1 MRFEQIAAW
10 FRDIGRMRSK
20 EAGIAELQRVAA
32 LAAMRYRELSD
43 AGAKGFEL
51 RSGLP
56 SPLNRKYDLGK
67 LREAL
72 ADPDEQSAIEERWS
86 EAWWTLLQRF
96 AIKNPT
102 KVPGGIAAGGG
113 EVDYEGPIWRG
124 FGEDSAVA
132 YPVRRWKEAARAGA
146 AVAAILARYEASL
159 SKAQGPPSQSATVPS
174 SERPKRVPSP
184 LEHMILA
191 RLHERGARSKEDIAG
206 MTKERPTADWIARSV
221 GKGTGGYIRTT
232 LSKMKE
238 RGWIGNARGSG
249 PSGGYYLLPAGI
261 EVLRSV
267 RGQSGLSPD

>member
-1 MRFEQIAAW
+1 MRFEQIAGW

-72 ADPDEQSAIEERWS
+72 ADPDEQSAIEESWS

-102 KVPGGIAAGGG
+102 MVPGGIAAGGG

-132 YPVRRWKEAARAGA
+132 YPARRWKEAARAGA
-146 AVAAILARYEASL
+146 VFAAILAAHETALSEASHR
-159 SKAQGPPSQSATVPS
+159 PPQPASEPSADS
-174 SERPKRVPSP
+174 ARRVPSP
-184 LEHMILA
+184 LERAILT
-191 RLHERGARSKEDIAG
+191 RLDERGAYSKEGIAL
-206 MTKERPTADWIARSV
+206 MRDPPTADWIARSLR
-221 GKGTGGYIRTT
+221 KGTGGYIRTT
-232 LSKMKE
+232 LSTMKE

>member
-1 MRFEQIAAW
+1 MSFEQIAAW
-10 FRDIGRMRSK
+10 FRDIARMRSE

-72 ADPDEQSAIEERWS
+72 ADPDEQSVLEERWS

-102 KVPGGIAAGGG
+102 KVPGGTAAGGG

-124 FGEDSAVA
+124 FGEESAVA
-132 YPVRRWKEAARAGA
+132 YPTRRWKEAARAGA
-146 AVAAILARYEASL
+146 AFAAILAQHEASL
-159 SKAQGPPSQSATVPS
+159 SKAKGSSSESATGPS
-174 SERPKRVPSP
+174 PQRVPSP
-184 LEHMILA
+184 LEQMILA
-191 RLHERGARSKEDIAG
+191 RLNDHGARSKEDIAR

-232 LSKMKE
+232 LRTMRE

-249 PSGGYYLLPAGI
+249 PSGGYYLLPAGV